1 MADESTIFDNLKR
14 VIAEQQLLIESIANK
29 LQKLESIGGGGGGG
43 SASIEDY
50 TPNTEYERNTL
61 LVDTNTET
69 VYRVLTKYTS
79 INVETDCNNGNLKL
93 VGFESQIVTLDHNP
107 TQSEI
112 ESIPEDALVAIYS
125 STDTPYAPDILD

>member
-1 MADESTIFDNLKR
+1 MANTNDGLFDHLLA
-14 VIAEQQLLIESIANK
+14 VITEQSRLIESISNK
-29 LQKLESIGGGGGGG
+29 LQKLESIGGGGG

-50 TPNTEYERNTL
+50 MPDTEYERNTL

-69 VYRVLTKYTS
+69 VYRVLTKYKS
-79 INVETDCNNGNLKL
+79 ISVETDCDNGNLKL

-112 ESIPEDALVAIYS
+112 AAIPEDALVAVYS
-125 STDTPYAPDILD
+125 PTDTPYAPDILD